1 MTIDTARDITCVSLL
16 FLKRY
21 PTFYKSMTKTVPPSC
36 MSLSAANGSPLEI
49 MGFVN
54 LSGTLGDIT
63 RRIEALVIPSV
74 GPDQILLR

>member
-1 MTIDTARDITCVSLL
+1 
-16 FLKRY
+16 
-21 PTFYKSMTKTVPPSC
+21 